1 MFTKDDILK
10 EIKRTAKENG
20 GTPLGRGRFEKET
33 GIKPYEWG
41 KYWARLGDAQK
52 EAGFTANT
60 LLAGYDEDY
69 MLEKFAKLSRELK
82 RIPAY
87 GDLRVKHSN
96 DSSYPDAATFAR
108 LGAKHIFLAKLLKY
122 AKEKRYD
129 DVALFSQIALE
140 NEHTR
145 NSDDE
150 SKLNLEIGSVY
161 LLRSGKF
168 YKIGRTNSMGRRH
181 HEITILLPDGAELI
195 HEIKTD
201 DPSGVENYWHKRFE
215 DKRKNGEWFDLN
227 SSDVKAFRRWRK
239 II

>member
-1 MFTKDDILK
+1 MFSKDDILK

-20 GTPLGRGRFEKET
+20 GAPLGRGRFEKET
-33 GIKPYEWG
+33 GIKPYDWG

-52 EAGFTANT
+52 EAGFAANT
-60 LLAGYDEDY
+60 LLVGYDEKY
-69 MLEKFAKLSRELK
+69 MIDKFAKLVRELK

-87 GDLRVKHSN
+87 GDLRVKHAS
-96 DSSYPDAATFAR
+96 DPAYPDAATFAR
-108 LGAKHIFLAKLLKY
+108 LGAKRALLTKLLEY
-122 AKEKRYD
+122 AKEKKYE
-129 DVALFSQIALE
+129 DVMLLSETALE
-140 NEHTR
+140 NERTEDTNR
-145 NSDDE
+145 KDENSI
-150 SKLNLEIGSVY
+150 EIGSVY

-201 DPSGVENYWHKRFE
+201 DPSGIENYWHRRFE
-215 DKRKNGEWFDLN
+215 DKRKNGEWFDLKP
-227 SSDVKAFRRWRK
+227 SDVKAFKRWRK